1 MDDCAEGHPLK
12 KIIHLLEHTARI
24 IDVLSQS
31 LGALL
36 AESEESIDLA
46 VFVVASQ

>member
-1 MDDCAEGHPLK
+1 MYDCAEGHPLK
-12 KIIHLLEHTARI
+12 KIIHLLKHTARI
-24 IDVLSQS
+24 VDILSQS

-36 AESEESIDLA
+36 AESKVSIYLA